1 MSYFIAGGITVG
13 ISEKISRMLVK
24 QLIITDF
31 WKTLISWSLRG
42 AFMTLSMEAL
52 LARASEESRILKYQH
67 PKLYSKLYPI
77 GGDMLYFIFKP
88 VVQYTKE
95 Y

>member
-1 MSYFIAGGITVG
+1 
-13 ISEKISRMLVK
+13 
-24 QLIITDF
+24 
-31 WKTLISWSLRG
+31 
-42 AFMTLSMEAL
+42 MTLSMEAL